1 MGVHFIT
8 GAGSGI
14 GAALAA
20 AFAARGEELWL
31 LARNEERAR
40 VLRARFPRCR
50 TPVADLAA
58 TGSLGGGLTEQE
70 LPARLDSLIHV
81 AGVAESGTV
90 AALGADVWQDTLA
103 VNVAA
108 PAELTRLLL
117 PALRAARGHVVF
129 MNSGAGLHAPPRLSA
144 YAASK
149 FALKALAES
158 LRAEEYGSGIRVTTV
173 YPGETD
179 TPMQVRLHE
188 QFGLPYDPEAHMSP
202 DSVAAAVLT
211 ALDLPRDTTMSDL
224 MLRPGR

>member
-40 VLRARFPRCR
+40 VLRARFPRSR

-58 TGSLGGGLTEQE
+58 PGSLGGGLTEQE

-188 QFGLPYDPEAHMSP
+188 QFGLPYDREAHMSP

>member
-31 LARNEERAR
+31 LARNETRAQA
-40 VLRARFPRCR
+40 LRARFPHSR

-58 TGSLGGGLTEQE
+58 TGSLRGGLAAQE

-90 AALGADVWQDTLA
+90 AELGADVWQDALA

-158 LRAEEYGSGIRVTTV
+158 LRAEEYGSGVRVTTV